1 MTLDPYIP
9 SSPARELPLIPQ
21 ARTVE
26 RLPSPLPYETLFGLS
41 FCKLTLEA
49 TVEEMGRRA
58 ESRQGSVVVTCNV
71 DHVVL
76 RARNAA
82 FARAY
87 SDADIVTADGA
98 PLVAFSRLVRRA
110 LPGRVTG
117 ADIVASLPA
126 LAAARGLRVALVGGA
141 PGVAEAAAQRLVDE
155 APGMPV
161 PLAVAPS
168 MGLQLGSQEDQAI
181 IEQLQEYDPHV
192 VVVCF
197 GAPKQELW
205 MHRHHGDLPGS
216 VLVGG
221 GAALDFVVGLQRRAP
236 TWVQKAGCEWTW
248 RLAHDFRRLARRY
261 LVQDAGF
268 VPIAAR
274 ELVLVARESR
284 QSG

>member
-1 MTLDPYIP
+1 MTVDRYTQ
-9 SSPARELPLIPQ
+9 SPI
-21 ARTVE
+21 
-26 RLPSPLPYETLFGLS
+26 PYETLFGLS
-41 FCKLTLEA
+41 FCKLTLAA
-49 TVEEMGRRA
+49 TLEELGRRA

-76 RARNAA
+76 RARNSD

-98 PLVAFSRLVRRA
+98 PLVAFSRLARRS
-110 LPGRVTG
+110 LPERVAG
-117 ADIVASLPA
+117 ADIVAGLPA
-126 LAAARGLRVALVGGA
+126 LAAGRGLRVALVGGA
-141 PGVAEAAAQRLVDE
+141 PGVAADAALRLVAHE
-155 APGMPV
+155 PRMPV
-161 PLAVAPS
+161 PLAVAPP
-168 MGLQLGSQEDQAI
+168 MDLELGSAEDDEI
-181 IEQLQEYDPHV
+181 VEQLRAYDPHV

-205 MHRHHGDLPGS
+205 MHRHHNDLPGS

-236 TWVQKAGCEWTW
+236 GWVQRAGCEWTW

-261 LVQDAGF
+261 LVQDVGF

-284 QSG
+284 QTM

>member
-1 MTLDPYIP
+1 M
-9 SSPARELPLIPQ
+9 
-21 ARTVE
+21 TVE
-26 RLPSPLPYETLFGLS
+26 PYVQSPLPYETLFGLS

-58 ESRQGSVVVTCNV
+58 VSRQGSIVVTCNV

-76 RARNAA
+76 RARNPD

-87 SDADIVTADGA
+87 GEADIVTADGA
-98 PLVAFSRLVRRA
+98 PLVAFSKLVRRR

-117 ADIVASLPA
+117 ADIVANLPA
-126 LAAARGLRVALVGGA
+126 LAANRGLRVALVGGA
-141 PGVAEAAAQRLVDE
+141 PGVAAAAAQRLIADE
-155 APGMPV
+155 PGMPV
-161 PLAVAPS
+161 PLAVAPP
-168 MGLQLGSQEDQAI
+168 MGLELGSTADEAI
-181 IEQLQEYDPHV
+181 VEQLQAYDPHV

-205 MHRHHGDLPGS
+205 MHRHHKDLPGS

-236 TWVQKAGCEWTW
+236 GWVQKAGCEWTW

-261 LVQDAGF
+261 LVQDASF

-274 ELVLVARESR
+274 ELVLVAREAR
-284 QSG
+284 QSA

>member
-1 MTLDPYIP
+1 MTLDPYVP
-9 SSPARELPLIPQ
+9 SSLPASAARIPQ

-26 RLPSPLPYETLFGLS
+26 RTASPLPYETLFGLS

-76 RARNAA
+76 RARNSD

-98 PLVAFSRLVRRA
+98 PLVAFSRLARRP
-110 LPGRVTG
+110 LPERVAG
-117 ADIVASLPA
+117 ADIVAHLPA
-126 LAAARGLRVALVGGA
+126 LAASRGLRVALVGGA
-141 PGVAEAAAQRLVDE
+141 PGVAAAAAVRLVAE
-155 APGMPV
+155 APGMPA

-168 MGLQLGSQEDQAI
+168 MGLELGSDEDDAIVESLQA
-181 IEQLQEYDPHV
+181 YDPHI

-236 TWVQKAGCEWTW
+236 AWVQKVGCEWTW

-274 ELVLVARESR
+274 ELVVVVRESR
-284 QSG
+284 QTV